1 MPGGADDW
9 GCRRWVFF
17 SPVFTGHWSF
27 PNCCLP
33 ETSRNI
39 LMKKQQLVAQSES
52 LSQNRAY
59 NVREA
64 PVLAM
69 CSCNLHFD
77 LRFCLFV
84 GTPWGLRTQMKCVDQ
99 LQEGHQRAAM
109 RPAFEGFGNSFTR
122 KYLEGLIVP
131 GRNGKFLLRVVAPK
145 SISPLDTMF
154 N

>member
-1 MPGGADDW
+1 MTTEAAD
-9 GCRRWVFF
+9 VEFF
-17 SPVFTGHWSF
+17 FPSFIHWTLELSE
-27 PNCCLP
+27 LL
-33 ETSRNI
+33 SARNI
-39 LMKKQQLVAQSES
+39 QKHSMKKQQLVAQSES

-109 RPAFEGFGNSFTR
+109 RQVFEGFGSSFTR
-122 KYLEGLIVP
+122 TCLEGLIVP
-131 GRNGKFLLRVVAPK
+131 GKNGKFLLRVVAPK
-145 SISPLDTMF
+145 SISRLDTMF